1 MAFVNISRQGDT
13 QVSYRF
19 PLDLMSETQGHYMT
33 ITAFPSQSKMSNYTD
48 KSPISIALFIP
59 GGNNNGAL
67 SWQMEHQYD
76 EVKLTRLGTS
86 FIGALPGGA
95 ALSGAAAGIGRVTGQ
110 GIINPKVDVLYA
122 NSNLRRF
129 VFQFF
134 MSPQSLEE
142 QREMQ
147 GIFKVL
153 RKFSSP
159 EVTGTLSQADQQT
172 ATELFGNAIGDQL
185 KTGFWFVPPAEFE
198 IKFRYI
204 TGQGQ
209 QSENPNIPKIARSVL
224 QRVDIDY
231 VPPGGEFSAFRDGA
245 PTSALLTL
253 YFQEM
258 RVISQQDVDNGY

>member
-1 MAFVNISRQGDT
+1 MLFRS
-13 QVSYRF
+13 
-19 PLDLMSETQGHYMT
+19 
-33 ITAFPSQSKMSNYTD
+33 
-48 KSPISIALFIP
+48 ISIALFIP

-67 SWQMEHQYD
+67 TWQMEHQYD

-86 FIGALPGGA
+86 AIGAIPGA
-95 ALSGAAAGIGRVTGQ
+95 AALTGAAAGLGRIAGQ

-134 MSPQSLEE
+134 MSPQSQEE

-147 GIFKVL
+147 NIFKVL
-153 RKFSSP
+153 RKYSSP
-159 EVTGTLSQADQQT
+159 EVTGVLSQ
-172 ATELFGNAIGDQL
+172 ELQAGAAQILPGAIADQL

-198 IKFRYI
+198 VKFRYI
-204 TGQGQ
+204 NNSQ
-209 QSENPNIPKIARSVL
+209 QSENPNIPKMARSVL
-224 QRVDIDY
+224 QRVDVDY

>member
-1 MAFVNISRQGDT
+1 MLFRS
-13 QVSYRF
+13 
-19 PLDLMSETQGHYMT
+19 LDLVSETQGHFMT
-33 ITAFPSQSKMSNYTD
+33 ITAFPSQSKMSNNTD

-67 SWQMEHQYD
+67 NWQMEHQYD

-86 FIGALPGGA
+86 FIGAIPVVGA
-95 ALSGAAAGIGRVTGQ
+95 LTAAGAGAGRIAGQ
-110 GIINPKVDVLYA
+110 GVINPKVDVLYA

-129 VFQFF
+129 QFDFF
-134 MSPQSLEE
+134 MSPQSQEE

-147 GIFKVL
+147 NIFKVL

-159 EVTGTLSQADQQT
+159 EVTGVLSQENQALAGQFLT
-172 ATELFGNAIGDQL
+172 PAAAEQL

-204 TGQGQ
+204 TADGQ

-224 QRVDIDY
+224 QRVDI
-231 VPPGGEFSAFRDGA
+231 A
-245 PTSALLTL
+245 
-253 YFQEM
+253 
-258 RVISQQDVDNGY
+258 